1 MNAPALDVSQTL
13 RRGEFRLDARLA
25 FENAGAMGLYGPSGC
40 GKTTLLRCIA
50 GLEPM
55 VRGHVRIANTDWQTS
70 AGQALPAHR
79 RRVGYVFQ
87 DARLFPHLNVAGNL
101 RFALRAARGNRPALF
116 SETVDRFNLSGLLKR
131 RPGTL
136 SGGEQRRVALARALL
151 RQPDLLLLDEPLTG
165 LDATQKLEVL
175 PYLDR
180 LRAERLL
187 PMLMVSHHIDEII
200 RVCDQLVRMDAGQ
213 VVASGPLDA
222 VLLRHD
228 LPMLAGDEASSML
241 RGVVKGFDERYGMTR
256 VDCDFQTLLL
266 PGHQGTLGETLRLR
280 ILARDVSLC
289 LSQPRDTS
297 IQNILPVTIEGLSA
311 AGPAE
316 VDIALQLGEQR
327 LLARV
332 TARAQDKLKLVPGQK
347 LFAQIKGVAVR
358 RSEA

>member
-1 MNAPALDVSQTL
+1 
-13 RRGEFRLDARLA
+13 
-25 FENAGAMGLYGPSGC
+25 
-40 GKTTLLRCIA
+40 
-50 GLEPM
+50 
-55 VRGHVRIANTDWQTS
+55 
-70 AGQALPAHR
+70 
-79 RRVGYVFQ
+79 
-87 DARLFPHLNVAGNL
+87 
-101 RFALRAARGNRPALF
+101 
-116 SETVDRFNLSGLLKR
+116 
-131 RPGTL
+131 
-136 SGGEQRRVALARALL
+136 
-151 RQPDLLLLDEPLTG
+151 
-165 LDATQKLEVL
+165 
-175 PYLDR
+175 
-180 LRAERLL
+180 
-187 PMLMVSHHIDEII
+187 
-200 RVCDQLVRMDAGQ
+200 
-213 VVASGPLDA
+213 
-222 VLLRHD
+222 
-228 LPMLAGDEASSML
+228 MLAGDEASSML